1 MLLELVMAT
10 ALSLNPD
17 PLSAARA
24 RFEQINTYQLTVRSE
39 GARREE
45 IIRYTY
51 QKPGFI
57 RMDMVTPFSGA
68 VLIYSP
74 ESNRVRV
81 WPFGRPEQRSGMS
94 LRPTNPLVRSARGHR
109 VDQSDVGTLL
119 ENIGKLQA
127 DGTLDQHGEEVID
140 GRAALH
146 LVVQGRDDYTV
157 GDVARYEFWLDREW
171 LFPLKVVSFDRHGEV
186 IERARLEDI
195 VIDPVLP
202 PATFFP

>member
-1 MLLELVMAT
+1 MLPELVMAT

-24 RFEQINTYQLTVRSE
+24 RFEQINAYQLTVHSE
-39 GARREE
+39 GPRREE

-81 WPFGRPEQRSGMS
+81 WPFGQPEQRSGMS
-94 LRPTNPLVRSARGHR
+94 LRPTNPLVRSSRGHR
-109 VDQSDVGTLL
+109 VDESDVGTLL
-119 ENIGKLQA
+119 GNIAELQA
-127 DGTLDQHGEEVID
+127 HGTLDQHGEDVID
-140 GRAALH
+140 GRDALH
-146 LVVQGRDDYTV
+146 LVVQGRDGHEV
-157 GDVARYEFWLDREW
+157 GDVARYEFWLDLEW
-171 LFPLKVVSFDRHGEV
+171 LFPLKVVSHDRHGEV
-186 IERARLEDI
+186 IERVRLENI
-195 VIDPVLP
+195 MIDPALP